1 MWLRQKNW
9 NMNVHLLLKG
19 ALDSL
24 STCLS
29 NARTVLSSPWAP
41 SPSNRGQ
48 CLQVKVLFKA
58 LLLVLSQLI
67 LTIFQKSESVSR
79 LVVSWLCNPMAIAS
93 QTPLCPWNSPGKNT
107 GVGSHSLLQGI
118 LNPGIEPGSP
128 ALQADSL
135 PSESPILTTLQPYY
149 LSSINI
155 YWASTM
161 GPIHRNGQTRFTKY
175 TNQQIQWQT
184 MLNTLKEESGW
195 CDGGQLGGGGA
206 EDTLDNHGWA
216 ELLEDEKKWDT
227 RKARKSSKLSQ
238 QQVQGPRSWNKCEG
252 RNGRPMWVERKGCRI
267 GVRLRMESGGKGME
281 SWGLHLWGEGGHL
294 DLLD

>member
-41 SPSNRGQ
+41 SPSNSGQ

-107 GVGSHSLLQGI
+107 GVGSHSLLRGIFLTQGLNLGLLHCRQI
-118 LNPGIEPGSP
+118 LYHLSHQSWPPYSLTIWVVAIFTEHPPWALYIEMDKPGSP
-128 ALQADSL
+128 STQ
-135 PSESPILTTLQPYY
+135 
-149 LSSINI
+149 IN
-155 YWASTM
+155 
-161 GPIHRNGQTRFTKY
+161 KY
-175 TNQQIQWQT
+175 N
-184 MLNTLKEESGW
+184 
-195 CDGGQLGGGGA
+195 D
-206 EDTLDNHGWA
+206 
-216 ELLEDEKKWDT
+216 
-227 RKARKSSKLSQ
+227 
-238 QQVQGPRSWNKCEG
+238 
-252 RNGRPMWVERKGCRI
+252 
-267 GVRLRMESGGKGME
+267 RLC
-281 SWGLHLWGEGGHL
+281 
-294 DLLD
+294 